1 METTTIKKGIAAHI
15 GADREFKKV
24 TKQFNIELFYTP
36 EWLKPDVFLI
46 EFVFFPNDFEKIN
59 EENLDTL
66 KQIEKST
73 YSDLCELLGTDKTD
87 MYCLLH
93 YWCDESKKM
102 VKIEDDRL
110 WELVM
115 DEIYTHY
122 HEQKVLAP
130 HEIGSELMWYDV
142 VEHPIKIE
150 LKDMLELDI
159 SGNSL

>member
-1 METTTIKKGIAAHI
+1 METTTIKKGIATHI

-24 TKQFNIELFYTP
+24 TKRFNVELFYTP
-36 EWLKPDVFLI
+36 EWLKPNVFLI
-46 EFVFFPNDFEKIN
+46 EFVFFPDDFEKI
-59 EENLDTL
+59 EENLDRL
-66 KQIEKST
+66 KLIEI
-73 YSDLCELLGTDKTD
+73 YSYTDLCELLGEDD
-87 MYCLLH
+87 IQMYCLVY

-115 DEIYTHY
+115 DEILIHY
-122 HEQKVLAP
+122 HRQSALET

-142 VEHPIKIE
+142 IEHPIKVE
-150 LKDMLELDI
+150 LKDILEVDI